1 MAAAR
6 EESLGANPG
15 VGGATERFVRA
26 GLELLELEADEI
38 EIAVIEAAD
47 RLYRPVIDSLLEA
60 ELDGVDPEPG
70 ADMSQAP
77 A

>member
-1 MAAAR
+1 MGAAR
-6 EESLGANPG
+6 VESLGSNPG
-15 VGGATERFVRA
+15 VGGATERFVRG
-26 GLELLELEADEI
+26 GLDLLGLEADET

-47 RLYRPVIDSLLEA
+47 RLYRPVIESLLEA

-70 ADMSQAP
+70 ADMSRAP

>member
-1 MAAAR
+1 M
-6 EESLGANPG
+6 GANPG
-15 VGGATERFVRA
+15 GSGATERFVRA
-26 GLELLELEADEI
+26 GLDLLELEADET

-47 RLYRPVIDSLLEA
+47 RLYRPVIEGLLEA

-70 ADMSQAP
+70 ADMSRAP